1 MCNRSQQPRK
11 YAGVLLRG
19 SGASGDFRSQKALS
33 WTEDRQAA
41 KHKCLVSGCFPS
53 LTRVTGHASVRDEGL
68 LSADAPEPFAEHRWI
83 MPGYSKGC
91 GAMTRVPSRQL
102 DVYR

>member
-1 MCNRSQQPRK
+1 MPNWHK
-11 YAGVLLRG
+11 ATEEGLLPCAG
-19 SGASGDFRSQKALS
+19 SGASGDCRSQKALS

-53 LTRVTGHASVRDEGL
+53 LTRVTGHASVCDEGL

-91 GAMTRVPSRQL
+91 GAMTVSEPRHHA
-102 DVYR
+102 